1 MINYR
6 DVRAL
11 IGRVSYLVTSR
22 EVIIVGALNF
32 KMAAPRF
39 VNVFG
44 EVMNALKNLIAKTTK
59 DTGGT
64 IFKSNM

>member
-1 MINYR
+1 M
-6 DVRAL
+6 
-11 IGRVSYLVTSR
+11 SYLVTSR

-59 DTGGT
+59 DTGET

>member
-1 MINYR
+1 M
-6 DVRAL
+6 
-11 IGRVSYLVTSR
+11 
-22 EVIIVGALNF
+22 GALNF

-64 IFKSNM
+64 IFKVICEGFADLIK

>member
-1 MINYR
+1 M
-6 DVRAL
+6 
-11 IGRVSYLVTSR
+11 SYLVTSR